1 MWLKFIDWN
10 SFFSSLHNAYNFT
23 FSPFSLD
30 NSTAYPPAKMD
41 EILGKLHLVFLCV
54 IFIVGLLG
62 NSLVIYV
69 TGFRMKRSVNSVW
82 FLNLALADF
91 LFIAFLIFKIISFS
105 QNHQWPFGHVM
116 CKLDSLVTV
125 VNMFASIFL
134 LTAISLDR
142 CISIWVVV
150 WAQNK
155 RTVRKAQLISA
166 GIWLTAVVCSTPFVF
181 FRNLWTHGGKSY
193 CGYPKILEH
202 QNRVIITVFRSII
215 GFFIPFLVIFL
226 SYVAIGVRT
235 RRLQKTRKHRSI
247 RMIFCIVFAFF
258 ICWLPFHILQF
269 IELTTSSNSVPSSV
283 GRIVSPLAIIL
294 AFTNSCLNPI
304 LYMFMCE
311 KFQKKLKQSICL
323 VFESA
328 LAEDHL
334 SFMSSRSLSS
344 HLSRIS
350 RKSDSVPP
358 LERNDSLIRQQS
370 GNHGETGH
378 WIRLQDW

>member
-1 MWLKFIDWN
+1 
-10 SFFSSLHNAYNFT
+10 
-23 FSPFSLD
+23 
-30 NSTAYPPAKMD
+30 MD
-41 EILGKLHLVFLCV
+41 EILGKLHLASLAILCV
-54 IFIVGLLG
+54 IFIVGLVG
-62 NSLVIYV
+62 NGLVIYV

-91 LFIAFLIFKIISFS
+91 LFITFLIFKIISFS

-155 RTVRKAQLISA
+155 RTVCKAQLISA
-166 GIWLTAVVCSTPFVF
+166 GIWLTAVVCSTPFAS
-181 FRNLWTHGGKSY
+181 FRELWMKGGKFY
-193 CGYPKILEH
+193 CGYSESLGHRNKT
-202 QNRVIITVFRSII
+202 IITIFRSVI
-215 GFFIPFLVIFL
+215 GFFIPFLVIIL
-226 SYVAIGVRT
+226 SYVAIGVRA
-235 RRLQKTRKHRSI
+235 RRLQKTKKQRSI
-247 RMIFCIVFAFF
+247 RIIFCIVFAFF
-258 ICWLPFHILQF
+258 ICWLPYHILQF
-269 IELTTSSNSVPSSV
+269 IELNTYRNSSLSSV
-283 GRIVSPLAIIL
+283 GSIGGPLAVIL

-311 KFQKKLKQSICL
+311 KFQKNLKHSICL
-323 VFESA
+323 VFEST

-358 LERNDSLIRQQS
+358 LERKDSRVLIRQQS
-370 GNHGETGH
+370 GNHGETG
-378 WIRLQDW
+378 L

>member
-1 MWLKFIDWN
+1 
-10 SFFSSLHNAYNFT
+10 
-23 FSPFSLD
+23 
-30 NSTAYPPAKMD
+30 MD
-41 EILGKLHLVFLCV
+41 EILGKLPLASSVIFCV
-54 IFIVGLLG
+54 IFIVGLVG
-62 NSLVIYV
+62 NGLVIYV

-105 QNHQWPFGHVM
+105 RNHQWPFGPVM

-155 RTVRKAQLISA
+155 RTVCKAQLISA
-166 GIWLTAVVCSTPFVF
+166 GIWLTAVVCSIPFAS
-181 FRNLWTHGGKSY
+181 FRKLWIKGDKFY
-193 CGYPKILEH
+193 CGYSESLGH
-202 QNRVIITVFRSII
+202 QNQMIITIFRSVV
-215 GFFIPFLVIFL
+215 GFFIPFLAIFL
-226 SYVAIGVRT
+226 SYVAIGVRA
-235 RRLQKTRKHRSI
+235 RRLQTTRKHRSI

-269 IELTTSSNSVPSSV
+269 IELNAHHNSALSNV
-283 GRIVSPLAIIL
+283 GRIAGPLTVIL

-323 VFESA
+323 VFEST
-328 LAEDHL
+328 LSEDHL

-358 LERNDSLIRQQS
+358 LERKDSHVLLRQQS
-370 GNHGETGH
+370 SNHEETGH
-378 WIRLQDW
+378 